1 MRFASMSS
9 DESVGAIAVW
19 LPEFN
24 SFRTPACPFGGAP
37 LPSGIGPEPTD
48 RTPPVAGFFYN
59 PGGDAV
65 MRLVHESRDTL
76 VSVMVAVCLMSGIGG
91 IVFSAL
97 GPDGWLL
104 DLLRTNVQD
113 PSAASLG
120 SLAAVIAGAYLLKR
134 LLDRG
139 KNSVGLNNLL
149 VGAVAVAGLAFLLQ
163 ALHAAFF

>member
-1 MRFASMSS
+1 
-9 DESVGAIAVW
+9 
-19 LPEFN
+19 
-24 SFRTPACPFGGAP
+24 
-37 LPSGIGPEPTD
+37 
-48 RTPPVAGFFYN
+48 
-59 PGGDAV
+59 

-76 VSVMVAVCLMSGIGG
+76 VSVMVAVCLMFGIGG

-139 KNSVGLNNLL
+139 RNSVGLNNLL

-163 ALHAAFF
+163 ALHATFF

>member
-1 MRFASMSS
+1 
-9 DESVGAIAVW
+9 
-19 LPEFN
+19 
-24 SFRTPACPFGGAP
+24 
-37 LPSGIGPEPTD
+37 
-48 RTPPVAGFFYN
+48 
-59 PGGDAV
+59 
-65 MRLVHESRDTL
+65 MRLVHESRDTF
-76 VSVMVAVCLMSGIGG
+76 VSVMVAVCLMFGIGG

-104 DLLRTNVQD
+104 DLMRTNVQD

-139 KNSVGLNNLL
+139 RNSASLNNLL

-163 ALHAAFF
+163 ALHATFF